1 MYFVSQLIK
10 PNSQTNPETALT
22 VRVIS
27 PLRLKSSSLFLSGV
41 SLCFAILFLFPNSSS
56 ITPPMRVMV
65 LQCALIN
72 PPFMIPTDLP
82 HTLSVSM
89 ISRSLFIPLSQI
101 VKPIPVPQILKSKPS
116 DVN

>member
-1 MYFVSQLIK
+1 
-10 PNSQTNPETALT
+10 
-22 VRVIS
+22 
-27 PLRLKSSSLFLSGV
+27 
-41 SLCFAILFLFPNSSS
+41 
-56 ITPPMRVMV
+56 MRVMV

-89 ISRSLFIPLSQI
+89 ISRSLFIPLPQI
-101 VKPIPVPQILKSKPS
+101 VKSIPVPQILKSKPS